1 MQFISPGDIVL
12 RALFVFLV
20 VMLFASVYLFLIK
33 AVNLSCRAHCARK
46 FRCDL
51 ANACSLQQVQKLIDR
66 QTTIQPFSRALH
78 RIMVEKRVSDAR
90 AAKYGNAGAAHD
102 ITAQRL
108 IAQEAAEQAADLR
121 QGLDVLAAMVWVAP
135 LIGLVATVWHAGRS
149 SLRVE
154 GAVNDLWTDGL
165 AMMQLGL
172 VVAIIAL
179 LAYLSLRVANRMYL
193 SQFDPFR
200 RMVVS
205 ILEQG
210 GNTNVCEAAP
220 QRGFPRIPRRGLD
233 FKIGVAGLRH

>member
-1 MQFISPGDIVL
+1 
-12 RALFVFLV
+12 
-20 VMLFASVYLFLIK
+20 
-33 AVNLSCRAHCARK
+33 
-46 FRCDL
+46 
-51 ANACSLQQVQKLIDR
+51 LQQVQKLIDR

-102 ITAQRL
+102 ITAQSL

-149 SLRVE
+149 WMQSPKVG

-172 VVAIIAL
+172 VVAIVAL
-179 LAYLSLRVANRMYL
+179 LAYLSLRVANRRYL
-193 SQFDPFR
+193 SQFEPFR

-205 ILEQG
+205 ILEPG
-210 GNTNVCEAAP
+210 GNINVCEAAP

-233 FKIGVAGLRH
+233 FKIGVAGLHH